1 MTESISKEQKP
12 VGMRFI
18 LSALALLLAS
28 QAFAE
33 DGSPTTIQIKSVD
46 RCLTRSLKDFL
57 RREANPPTSLSV
69 KKIVKWDFEKKS
81 GEFLLVE
88 AKTASLT
95 ACILYIKDR
104 GVYRSLGGNDHCSW
118 KKSPKLVWKDEFA
131 WIEFPT
137 SPHGRTTTPVA
148 HNELTAHFDKA
159 SGGICMLGL
168 PAIGFDGLRCP
179 NDEAP
184 ASK

>member
-1 MTESISKEQKP
+1 
-12 VGMRFI
+12 MRAT

-28 QAFAE
+28 PAFAE
-33 DGSPTTIQIKSVD
+33 DGLPIRMETKPVD
-46 RCLTRSLKDFL
+46 KKLTRSLKDFL

-69 KKIVKWDFEKKS
+69 KKIAKWDLDKNS

-88 AKTASLT
+88 TKTASVT
-95 ACILYIKDR
+95 SCILYIKDR
-104 GVYRSLGGNDHCSW
+104 GIYRSLGGNDHCSW

-148 HNELTAHFDKA
+148 HYELTAHFDKA
-159 SGGICMLGL
+159 SGDICILGL